1 MKKASYGRSR
11 FKDKERFARKY
22 DRGKNIDGKE
32 GRLVIFQF
40 IFFQIF
46 SDFKKIFLKSE
57 SKNRF
62 INFMIK

>member
-40 IFFQIF
+40 FFFQIF

>member
-40 IFFQIF
+40 FFFQIF
-46 SDFKKIFLKSE
+46 SDFKKLFPKSE

-62 INFMIK
+62 INYMIK